1 MSDRVGPAITVIAF
15 LLLLLALM
23 ALGWRARRR
32 RQRALP
38 EPPRPPAGLGAP
50 ALEVDVL
57 YVATTTAGQP
67 LDRLTVRP
75 LGFRGRAAAR
85 VHDAGLVLAIDG
97 EREVLVPAD
106 RITGSGLA
114 TYAIDRVVEEGGL
127 VAVTWILDEAAGT
140 PVDTYLRVIDPR
152 EKTALVDALQRIPR
166 IAHDDDN
173 EGK

>member
-1 MSDRVGPAITVIAF
+1 MSGRLVPAITVIA
-15 LLLLLALM
+15 LLVLLLALM
-23 ALGWRARRR
+23 VLGWRARRR

-50 ALEVDVL
+50 TFEVDVL

-67 LDRLTVRP
+67 LDRLTVAP

-85 VHDAGLVLAIDG
+85 VHDTGLVLAIDG

-127 VAVTWILDEAAGT
+127 VAVSWILDEAAGT
-140 PVDTYLRVIDPR
+140 SVDTYLRVIDPR
-152 EKTALVDALQRIPR
+152 EKTALVDALHHITRP
-166 IAHDDDN
+166 AHDDDN

>member
-1 MSDRVGPAITVIAF
+1 MSDRIGPAITVIAF

-67 LDRLTVRP
+67 LD
-75 LGFRGRAAAR
+75 
-85 VHDAGLVLAIDG
+85 
-97 EREVLVPAD
+97 
-106 RITGSGLA
+106 
-114 TYAIDRVVEEGGL
+114 
-127 VAVTWILDEAAGT
+127 
-140 PVDTYLRVIDPR
+140 
-152 EKTALVDALQRIPR
+152 
-166 IAHDDDN
+166 
-173 EGK
+173 

>member
-1 MSDRVGPAITVIAF
+1 MSDRTGPALTVIA
-15 LLLLLALM
+15 LLVLLLALM
-23 ALGWRARRR
+23 VLGWRARRR

-38 EPPRPPAGLGAP
+38 EPPRPPAGLGEP
-50 ALEVDVL
+50 SLEVDVL

-67 LDRLTVRP
+67 LDRLTVAP

-85 VHDAGLVLAIDG
+85 IHPVGLVLAIDG
-97 EREVLVPAD
+97 ERDVLVPAD

-127 VAVTWILDEAAGT
+127 VAVTWLLDEAAGT
-140 PVDTYLRVIDPR
+140 SVDTYLRVIDPR
-152 EKTALVDALQRIPR
+152 EKTALVDALQQIPR
-166 IAHDDDN
+166 PAHDDDN

>member
-1 MSDRVGPAITVIAF
+1 MSDRLGPALTVIAL

-32 RQRALP
+32 RQGALP

-67 LDRLTVRP
+67 LDRLTVAP

-97 EREVLVPAD
+97 EREVLLPAD

-127 VAVTWILDEAAGT
+127 VAVTWVLDESART
-140 PVDTYLRVIDPR
+140 EVDTYLRVIDPR
-152 EKTALVDALQRIPR
+152 DKPALVDALHRIPR
-166 IAHDDDN
+166 PAHDDDY

>member
-1 MSDRVGPAITVIAF
+1 MSDRTGPALTVIAL

-23 ALGWRARRR
+23 VLGWRARRR

-38 EPPRPPAGLGAP
+38 EPPRPPEDLGAP
-50 ALEVDVL
+50 DLEVDVL

-67 LDRLTVRP
+67 LDRLTVAP

-85 VHDAGLVLAIDG
+85 IHPAGLVLAIDG
-97 EREVLVPAD
+97 ERPVLVPAD

-127 VAVTWILDEAAGT
+127 VAVTWLLDEAAGVE
-140 PVDTYLRVIDPR
+140 VDTYLRVIDPR
-152 EKTALVDALQRIPR
+152 EKTALVDALHRIPR
-166 IAHDDDN
+166 PAHDDDN

>member
-1 MSDRVGPAITVIAF
+1 
-15 LLLLLALM
+15 
-23 ALGWRARRR
+23 
-32 RQRALP
+32 
-38 EPPRPPAGLGAP
+38 
-50 ALEVDVL
+50 VL